1 MQEKRFQRLP
11 DAELDVMLVLWAAK
25 QEVKTSAL
33 LEELNRTRSWSM
45 STLQALLARLSERGF
60 VEAKTRGRLKY
71 YSPAV
76 SEEDYRARETKTFME
91 RFYKN
96 SFQDLFAS
104 LVNTHSISKEDIRAL
119 EEMLHKEAEE
129 ND

>member
-1 MQEKRFQRLP
+1 MDTMRIQRLP
-11 DAELDVMLVLWAAK
+11 DAELDVMLVLWAAGT
-25 QEVKTSAL
+25 EMKTAAIL
-33 LEELNRTRSWSM
+33 AELNRTRDWSM

-60 VEAKTRGRLKY
+60 VRAHTKGRLKY

-76 SEEDYRARETKTFME
+76 SEETYRARETKTFLE

-96 SFQDLFAS
+96 SWKDLFAS
-104 LVNTHSISKEDIRAL
+104 LVSTQHITAEDIQEL
-119 EEMLHKEAEE
+119 EELIKQEGHK